1 MMTLNEKQTGP
12 KGEKPLPN
20 RRRPEYSIVW
30 MAGLVAACGSLV
42 VNIGAAYKQVDNIA
56 TEDEVV
62 PLVLADERTVVAM
75 SLIVTDALNAHSI
88 QASAQAEQYI
98 AKTDAKMEQLDNKLS
113 LVLINQNRAE
123 AGRLRAE
130 YMDLLKSKC
139 QGSSGMEATLARL
152 KRHYQSVAGEPLRE
166 VSCRELA

>member
-1 MMTLNEKQTGP
+1 MT

-20 RRRPEYSIVW
+20 RRKPEYTIIW
-30 MAGLVAACGSLV
+30 LAGLVGACGSLI

-62 PLVLADERTVVAM
+62 PIVLADERTIVAM
-75 SLIVTDALNAHSI
+75 SLIVTDALTAHSV
-88 QASAQAEQYI
+88 QANAQAEQYI

-123 AGRLRAE
+123 AVRLRAE
-130 YMDLLKSKC
+130 YLNLFKSKC
-139 QGSSGMEATLARL
+139 QGSAGLEATLMRL